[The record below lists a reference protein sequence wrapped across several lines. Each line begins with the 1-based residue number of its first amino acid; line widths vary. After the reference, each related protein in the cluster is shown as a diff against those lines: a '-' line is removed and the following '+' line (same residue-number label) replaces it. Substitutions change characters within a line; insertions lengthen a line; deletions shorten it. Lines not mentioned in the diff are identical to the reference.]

1 MRVSRWASFA
11 NDASHFR
18 DMYTS
23 VHCAISWLIAACLA
37 VVVVLIVV
45 VVPNALLLLL
55 YVRSVD
61 VDWVFFCGCC

>member
-37 VVVVLIVV
+37 IVSALIVV

-55 YVRSVD
+55 YVRSVI
-61 VDWVFFCGCC
+61 VVWVFYCDCY